1 MLNVNK
7 FENRIV
13 KFKRISDG
21 VETVKEAEIRQI
33 EYDQMSD
40 VPRSVTARFV
50 KPLNAVMTLSYDTGT
65 KTFRGPL
72 GPDILESD
80 FDIMEFISSSK
91 MGVSDRAIKSPKRWR
106 PRF

>member
-1 MLNVNK
+1 MINVNK

-50 KPLNAVMTLSYDTGT
+50 KPLNAVMTLSYDTT
-65 KTFRGPL
+65 LEKFRGPL
-72 GPDILESD
+72 GPDMLESD
-80 FDIMEFISSSK
+80 FDIKEFISSSK
-91 MGVSDRAIKSPKRWR
+91 MGITDRTIRSPKRNR
-106 PRF
+106 PKF